1 MALRI
6 QKNILQGWKV
16 LIVEDEPDNL
26 DVICRILNHYGADI
40 ETATNGEEGLIVLR
54 RFKPDFIISD
64 ISMPVMDG
72 WEFCYNVQND
82 SAFASIPVFALTA
95 HAMMGDR
102 ERALAAGFTDYMT
115 KPLTPGT
122 FMQQLIVALSKLPQF
137 QQRISDLSASA

>member
-1 MALRI
+1 MGWRI
-6 QKNILQGWKV
+6 PKNILQGWKV

-40 ETATNGEEGLIVLR
+40 ETATNGKEGLIVLR

-72 WEFCYNVQND
+72 WEFCYNVQDD
-82 SAFASIPVFALTA
+82 SEFATIPLFALTA

-102 ERALAAGFTDYMT
+102 ERVLAAGFSYYMT
-115 KPLTPGT
+115 KPLTPST
-122 FMQQLIVALSKLPQF
+122 FMQQLMEAFLQVPLFRS
-137 QQRISDLSASA
+137 RISDLLSA